1 MEYLRVWNYLGNMNN
16 FSHFNPLFLSQRKLA
31 PLLPVAFFVDVV
43 KKTVGFGAKPLT
55 AFLRCID
62 FEKEVIFRQRKP
74 QSKTTEVIK
83 CVSDMF
89 LY

>member
-1 MEYLRVWNYLGNMNN
+1 MQE
-16 FSHFNPLFLSQRKLA
+16 
-31 PLLPVAFFVDVV
+31 
-43 KKTVGFGAKPLT
+43 FGAKPLT
-55 AFLRCID
+55 AFSRFID

-74 QSKTTEVIK
+74 QPKTTEVIK

>member
-1 MEYLRVWNYLGNMNN
+1 MNN
-16 FSHFNPLFLSQRKLA
+16 FPHFNPLFLSQRKLA
-31 PLLPVAFFVDVV
+31 PSLPMAFFVDVV

-62 FEKEVIFRQRKP
+62 FEKEVIFRTK
-74 QSKTTEVIK
+74 KTSAK
-83 CVSDMF
+83 NDRGYHSAYLMF